1 MNKIKKQISEY
12 EKILNPVRKI
22 GLILLLLFFISSIA
36 KIKETNSSFSDTA
49 KIEGISFSAGSW
61 PAGGADVV
69 INEVMWMGSFE
80 DENDEWIEL
89 RNMDDEEA
97 DISGWRILNG
107 GAGSG
112 PGSHLQI
119 PDGYKIK
126 ANGYFLI
133 TRKKWD
139 KTEINL
145 AKDFEKDEGMAN
157 AAGMNLK
164 SGGEKLT
171 LEDKEG
177 NAVDTAWKDKHY
189 WPDGWHG
196 IFLHMS
202 MERDDNPG
210 EGDSPSSWHTCLD
223 GKCNSKEYWKH
234 EGFNFGTPGKNN
246 LSKGNRSLDD
256 FGNSEEK
263 ILDAIIKD
271 IGVLNENENPK
282 APELEIDIPEMPVSN
297 AITLPA
303 VSADVPA
310 EVEAGEPSE
319 GEEAL
324 KEETVEP
331 KEGAENEQ
339 KTP

>member
-1 MNKIKKQISEY
+1 MNKIKKQISKY
-12 EKILNPVRKI
+12 EKILNPIRKI
-22 GLILLLLFFISSIA
+22 GLILLLLFFISNIA

-89 RNMDDEEA
+89 RNMTDEEA

-119 PDGYKIK
+119 PDGYTIK

-133 TRKKWD
+133 TKKKWD

-145 AKDFEKDEGMAN
+145 AKDLEKDEGMAN
-157 AAGMNLK
+157 TAGMNLK

-177 NAVDTAWKDKHY
+177 NVVDTAWKDKHH

-202 MERDDNPG
+202 MERDNDPDDG
-210 EGDSPSSWHTCLD
+210 TLASSWHTCLS
-223 GKCNSKEYWKH
+223 GKCNDKEYWDH
-234 EGFNFGTPGKNN
+234 EGFNFGTPGKKN
-246 LSKGNRSLDD
+246 LDKDKLFPADYKD
-256 FGNSEEK
+256 SEEEVLK
-263 ILDAIIKD
+263 IIKED
-271 IGVLNENENPK
+271 GGVSSENED
-282 APELEIDIPEMPVSN
+282 EVLEPADPASSGLEMPDGQ
-297 AITLPA
+297 IEPEKKTT
-303 VSADVPA
+303 
-310 EVEAGEPSE
+310 EAGE
-319 GEEAL
+319 
-324 KEETVEP
+324 K
-331 KEGAENEQ
+331 
-339 KTP
+339 